1 MAHVK
6 LKDIAEMLNV
16 SIPTVSKALNG
27 SKEISEETRQKVL
40 NMARILNYTPNQL
53 AINLRN
59 NESKTIGV
67 IVPSMVHHFFSR
79 VIEGIIEG
87 AEKAG
92 YLVIL
97 LQSNEKLALE
107 KQQVDL
113 LMDKRVDGILV
124 SLSNET
130 NEFLHLKKILKR
142 KIPLVLFDKVEPS
155 INCSKV
161 MIDDEKAAYKA
172 VMHLIKKGHK
182 RIAHFRGDGIPKI
195 SRERFEGYKRALADS
210 GITFDESLVY
220 VCDNNDDFSDG
231 YRNAQKMLSEHDDVE
246 AVFAITDLV
255 AIGVIK
261 FFNEINVKIPGQI
274 AVFGF
279 SNWLMSSVVSPTL
292 STVNQPAYEM
302 GSTALEL
309 LLNEIENNRD
319 SEPGSHCEYIL
330 PTELV
335 IRESC

>member
-1 MAHVK
+1 
-6 LKDIAEMLNV
+6 MLNV

-27 SKEISEETRQKVL
+27 SKEVSEETRQKVL
-40 NMARILNYTPNQL
+40 NMAKILNYTPNQL

-59 NESKTIGV
+59 NESRTIGV
-67 IVPSMVHHFFSR
+67 IIPSMVHHFFSR

-87 AEKAG
+87 AEKEG

-113 LMDKRVDGILV
+113 LMDKRVDGILL

-130 NEFLHLKKILKR
+130 NEFLHLKKVLKR

-172 VMHLIKKGHK
+172 VMHLIKKGYK
-182 RIAHFRGDGIPKI
+182 RIAHFRGDRIPKI
-195 SRERFEGYKRALADS
+195 SRERFEGYKRALIDS
-210 GITFDESLVY
+210 GIAFDESLVY
-220 VCDNNDDFSDG
+220 VCDNNDDFGDG
-231 YRNAQKMLSEHDDVE
+231 YQNAKKMLLEHDDIE

-255 AIGVIK
+255 AIGAIK
-261 FFNEINVKIPGQI
+261 FFNEGNIKIPDQI

-309 LLNEIENNRD
+309 LLNEIEGKRK
-319 SEPGSHCEYIL
+319 SEPSAHCEYIL

-335 IRESC
+335 IRESG

>member
-6 LKDIAEMLNV
+6 LKDIAKMLNV
-16 SIPTVSKALNG
+16 SIPTVSKALHG

-40 NMARILNYTPNQL
+40 HMARILNYTPNQL

-67 IVPSMVHHFFSR
+67 IVPSMAHHFFSK

-97 LQSNEKLALE
+97 LQSNEKLELE
-107 KQQVDL
+107 KQQIDL
-113 LMDKRVDGILV
+113 LIDKRVDGILL

-130 NEFLHLKKILKR
+130 NQFLHLKKILKR
-142 KIPLVLFDKVEPS
+142 KIPLVLFDKVESS

-161 MIDDEKAAYKA
+161 IIDDEKAAYKA
-172 VMHLIKKGHK
+172 VMYLINKGYK
-182 RIAHFRGDGIPKI
+182 RIAHFRADPIPKI
-195 SRERFEGYKRALADS
+195 SRERFEGYKRALTDS
-210 GITFDESLVY
+210 GIAFDESLIY
-220 VCDNNDDFSDG
+220 VCDNNDDFVDG
-231 YRNAQKMLSEHDDVE
+231 YRNAQKMLLEHDDID

-255 AIGVIK
+255 AIGAIK
-261 FFNEINVKIPGQI
+261 FFNENYIKIPDQI

-279 SNWLMSSVVSPTL
+279 SNWLMSSVVSPAL
-292 STVNQPAYEM
+292 STVHQPAYEM
-302 GSTALEL
+302 GSTALGL
-309 LLNEIENNRD
+309 LLNEIEDKRK
-319 SEPGSHCEYIL
+319 SESFSPCEYIL
-330 PTELV
+330 PTELI
-335 IRESC
+335 IRESS